1 MSILIRIRNTPN
13 CNIFK
18 LYDKGVPVFY
28 GRFRSTIRCSYNA
41 KIDLNYFYEF
51 RQKAFAHARQD
62 TFGRVENSF
71 NYSSLDSDMASKSF
85 NVCGITLMYSMK
97 ARSALFYQGCM
108 KKQLL
113 NFQWIWNKN
122 KNPYKF
128 FPCNFYKR
136 AN

>member
-28 GRFRSTIRCSYNA
+28 GRFRSTIRCSYSA

-113 NFQWIWNKN
+113 NFQWI
-122 KNPYKF
+122 
-128 FPCNFYKR
+128 
-136 AN
+136 